1 MYDISRELSLVQD
14 ISRLGENS
22 LSQALAEG
30 EQIFHLSKGK
40 RISKK
45 IIYIYVYIYVIYIIR
60 KYTCIGR
67 NINIRN
73 FVEFIEP
80 SGQYHFVRT

>member
-45 IIYIYVYIYVIYIIR
+45 IIYIYMFIYMLYI
-60 KYTCIGR
+60 
-67 NINIRN
+67 
-73 FVEFIEP
+73 
-80 SGQYHFVRT
+80 

>member
-45 IIYIYVYIYVIYIIR
+45 IIYIYICLYICYIYNKKIYMR
-60 KYTCIGR
+60 REKY
-67 NINIRN
+67 
-73 FVEFIEP
+73 
-80 SGQYHFVRT
+80 

>member
-1 MYDISRELSLVQD
+1 MYDISRELSLAQD

-45 IIYIYVYIYVIYIIR
+45 KIYMHR
-60 KYTCIGR
+60 EKY
-67 NINIRN
+67 
-73 FVEFIEP
+73 
-80 SGQYHFVRT
+80 